1 MQYMVLIYDDE
12 SKWETLSA
20 PEQER
25 VMTEYRDFTAAIVK
39 SGHFRS
45 GDQLAP
51 SGTAK
56 SLRGRDGQVLATDG
70 PFAET
75 REQLAGYYLLEAR
88 DADEAVSLAGRIP
101 SLRIGG
107 SVEVRPVIPMS
118 APA

>member
-12 SKWETLSA
+12 AKWASLS
-20 PEQER
+20 PQEQDR
-25 VMTEYRDFTAAIVK
+25 VMKEYREFTEGIVK

-51 SGTAK
+51 ANTAK
-56 SLRGRDGQVLATDG
+56 SLRGREGKVLATDG

-75 REQLAGYYLLEAR
+75 REQLAGYYLVEAR
-88 DADEAVSLAGRIP
+88 DADEAVALARRIP

>member
-1 MQYMVLIYDDE
+1 MQYMVLIYDNE
-12 SKWETLSA
+12 AKWESLS
-20 PEQER
+20 PEEQGR
-25 VMTEYRDFTAAIVK
+25 VMKEYRDFTESIVK

-51 SGTAK
+51 SGQAR
-56 SLRGRDGQVLATDG
+56 SLRFRDGQVLATDG

-75 REQLAGYYLLEAR
+75 REQLAGYYLVEAR
-88 DADEAVSLAGRIP
+88 DAEEAVALAGRIP

-118 APA
+118 TPA